1 LNGFASV
8 VAAVLATVL
17 AIHWG
22 FTAVI
27 IVAVLLYLTAAARF
41 PGE

>member
-1 LNGFASV
+1 

-17 AIHWG
+17 AIHLG

-27 IVAVLLYLTAAARF
+27 VIAIFLYVAAAAAC
-41 PGE
+41 P

>member
-1 LNGFASV
+1 V

-22 FTAVI
+22 FTAVVI
-27 IVAVLLYLTAAARF
+27 LAALLYLIAAARF
-41 PGE
+41 P